1 VPLAVAR
8 LSVRG
13 NDGTLVRLDALAA
26 ERGMTRARLTRQL
39 LDGALQGQPAPQ
51 FERPTE
57 DELPELLAEKPRLQT
72 SSPLWLKPCGSPR
85 TRRRSGD
92 PVDCLMALAYAV
104 HEAAEMKPER
114 RSPYATQDLAVA

>member
-1 VPLAVAR
+1 

-57 DELPELLAEKPRLQT
+57 DELPELLAEKPRLQ
-72 SSPLWLKPCGSPR
+72 SS
-85 TRRRSGD
+85 
-92 PVDCLMALAYAV
+92 
-104 HEAAEMKPER
+104 
-114 RSPYATQDLAVA
+114 